1 MATDKTRRGISFD
14 PDDEEVLK
22 ALQDKL
28 RPKLGAINVTDIV
41 RIALR
46 LLLQKETGIQIR
58 YELDSPTRNAD

>member
-46 LLLQKETGIQIR
+46 LLLQKETGIHEAKR
-58 YELDSPTRNAD
+58 